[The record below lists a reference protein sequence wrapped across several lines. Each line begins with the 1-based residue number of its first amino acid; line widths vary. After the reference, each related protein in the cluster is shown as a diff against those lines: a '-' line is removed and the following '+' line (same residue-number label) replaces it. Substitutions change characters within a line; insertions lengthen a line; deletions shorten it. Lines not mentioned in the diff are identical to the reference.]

1 MSTPGHQIFYDQ
13 SGRRSLLVQVALVL
27 LVGSVA
33 FLGTVFVVSIVSSP
47 ALPSVALRL
56 EQQYAPTPPSRPVVL
71 SADQPELNLTH
82 IRAGSHERPSPVPRL
97 GFYVNWD
104 ENSFVSLRDNAAKLD
119 VLVPE
124 WFHLLSATGDVGLD
138 DPAKQKNTQLWLSVN
153 APALKVFPL
162 INNYD
167 PKSRRW
173 LGHETGQML
182 ASYRA
187 RTRFIR
193 NLKAALA
200 KGRYGGVVLDFKM
213 VPRQYEAQFA
223 KLVRELKFQLLPTGQ
238 RVMTVLPAYE
248 NPSNFHDLVESSDQV
263 ILLTYDQHWSG
274 HVSGPLASQGWF
286 ESQLDKR
293 FAKIT
298 GHKLIV
304 AVGSYAVDWQA
315 TGQGIGISV
324 RTAWDIL
331 REAGT
336 SLRFDSKALNPTFAY
351 RDGKSGHDRTVWML
365 DGVTT
370 YNQIAAALAMKPGG
384 IALWRLG
391 TEDPTVWHSLAKG
404 RAADTKALAALG
416 EIDPGTAVTY
426 KGQGEVLKFSD
437 RRRKGARQFKHKDAY
452 NLIVDQSIVTPPRS
466 TTIERWGY
474 NRDKVIAL
482 TFDDGPSRIYTSRIL
497 DVLKRKE
504 VKGSFFVVGAAA
516 ALEPEIL
523 QRIYREGHDIGN
535 HTFTHPDLS
544 AIPAV
549 QLDLELNATQ
559 RVLESKLGIHSILFR
574 PPFLKNIEPETER
587 QSRTLYASNALG
599 YITIG
604 QRIDPLDWGRPGA
617 DEIVSRTIE
626 YASARQGNVVL
637 LHDGGGDRT
646 QTIEALPRIIDELR
660 AKGFRFVTIHELLG
674 LKRADLMPVL
684 DEKAAYVP
692 YVNDLSF
699 VLAKFLGSALAIVF
713 IIGIVLGVTRLTAVA
728 IAASVQSRRS
738 SHRRFAADAPVGFA
752 VVVPAYNEEKVIVD
766 SVQALLL
773 SDRTDFEIIVVD
785 DGSKDNTASLIKE
798 RFAGQPRVSL
808 LTKDNGGKAQ
818 ALNYAIERI
827 AADVVVCIDA
837 DTRLAPDALSK
848 LVRHFTDPNVGAV
861 AGVVT
866 VGNTPN
872 LLTRFQALEY
882 VAAQNLDRRALELA
896 NGIGV
901 VPGAIGAWRRE
912 ALEDVGG
919 YSSDTLAEDADV
931 TIKLQRYGWRIVH
944 DDEAVA
950 MTEAPQTLSDFRKQ
964 RFRWMY
970 GTLQVAA
977 KHLAAYRER
986 GASGIKFLTLP
997 NILVFQFA
1005 FTLISPVMDI
1015 VLVATLL
1022 SEAWNLYHDNAAAV
1036 SQPAIGIMV
1045 YWAGFQL
1052 IELAAFYLAFRLH
1065 KQRLSLVSVGLIALQ
1080 RFCYRQLLYWVAIET
1095 LLAALRG
1102 RLTGWGRIRRFGLE
1116 PVTHPDTRI
1125 G

>member
-1 MSTPGHQIFYDQ
+1 MSTPDHQIFYDK
-13 SGRRSLLVQVALVL
+13 SGRRTVLVQVAIVMLACV
-27 LVGSVA
+27 VA
-33 FLGTVFVVSIVSSP
+33 ILSTVFIVSIVSSP
-47 ALPSVALRL
+47 ALPSIALRI
-56 EQQYAPTPPSRPVVL
+56 EQQYAPAPPSRPVP
-71 SADQPELNLTH
+71 SRAEEPALNLTH
-82 IRAGSHERPSPVPRL
+82 IRAGSHDRPSPVPRL

-104 ENSFVSLRDNAAKLD
+104 ENSFVSLRNNASKLD

-124 WFHLLSATGDVGLD
+124 WFHLLSARGDVGLD

-153 APALKVFPL
+153 APTLKVFPL

-182 ASYRA
+182 ASRRA

-193 NLKAALA
+193 KLKAQLA
-200 KGRYGGVVLDFKM
+200 NGNYGGVVLDFKM
-213 VPRQYEAQFA
+213 VPQQYEAHFT

-248 NPSNFHDLVESSDQV
+248 NPSNFYDLAESADQV

-274 HVSGPLASQGWF
+274 HVAGPLASQGWF

-293 FAKIT
+293 FAKIA

-304 AVGSYAVDWQA
+304 AVGSYAVDWRA
-315 TGQGIGISV
+315 AGQGVGISV
-324 RTAWDIL
+324 RTAWDLL
-331 REAGT
+331 RESGAG
-336 SLRFDSKALNPTFAY
+336 LDFDNTALNPTFSY
-351 RDGKSGHDRTVWML
+351 REGRSGDERTVWML

-404 RAADTKALAALG
+404 RAPDTKALAALRN
-416 EIDPGTAVTY
+416 IDPGTAVTY

-437 RRRKGARQFKHKDAY
+437 RRRKGKRDFKHLDAY
-452 NLIVDQSIVTPPRS
+452 NLIVQQSITTAPRS

-497 DVLKRKE
+497 DVLERKN
-504 VKGSFFVVGAAA
+504 VKASFFVVGAAA
-516 ALEPEIL
+516 ALEPDIL
-523 QRIYREGHDIGN
+523 KRIYREGHDIGN
-535 HTFTHPDLS
+535 HTFTHPDLT

-684 DEKAAYVP
+684 CMTVP
-692 YVNDLSF
+692 FTSMQWVEWGPLMMI
-699 VLAKFLGSALAIVF
+699 LGRPPSP
-713 IIGIVLGVTRLTAVA
+713 GSRQTTRTLN
-728 IAASVQSRRS
+728 
-738 SHRRFAADAPVGFA
+738 PKG
-752 VVVPAYNEEKVIVD
+752 
-766 SVQALLL
+766 
-773 SDRTDFEIIVVD
+773 
-785 DGSKDNTASLIKE
+785 SLI
-798 RFAGQPRVSL
+798 
-808 LTKDNGGKAQ
+808 
-818 ALNYAIERI
+818 
-827 AADVVVCIDA
+827 
-837 DTRLAPDALSK
+837 
-848 LVRHFTDPNVGAV
+848 
-861 AGVVT
+861 
-866 VGNTPN
+866 
-872 LLTRFQALEY
+872 
-882 VAAQNLDRRALELA
+882 
-896 NGIGV
+896 
-901 VPGAIGAWRRE
+901 W
-912 ALEDVGG
+912 
-919 YSSDTLAEDADV
+919 
-931 TIKLQRYGWRIVH
+931 
-944 DDEAVA
+944 
-950 MTEAPQTLSDFRKQ
+950 
-964 RFRWMY
+964 
-970 GTLQVAA
+970 
-977 KHLAAYRER
+977 
-986 GASGIKFLTLP
+986 
-997 NILVFQFA
+997 
-1005 FTLISPVMDI
+1005 
-1015 VLVATLL
+1015 
-1022 SEAWNLYHDNAAAV
+1022 
-1036 SQPAIGIMV
+1036 
-1045 YWAGFQL
+1045 
-1052 IELAAFYLAFRLH
+1052 
-1065 KQRLSLVSVGLIALQ
+1065 
-1080 RFCYRQLLYWVAIET
+1080 
-1095 LLAALRG
+1095 AAL
-1102 RLTGWGRIRRFGLE
+1102 W
-1116 PVTHPDTRI
+1116 DTVPCLI
-1125 G
+1125 